1 MFSKEVGQTLI
12 ELIVVITVGILVVG
26 ALTFAVLF
34 SLRNAKF
41 SQNQNQATK
50 LTQEGLEKVRSIRNR
65 DEEGKVIYTYDPG
78 PPSLSTSKFSELWN
92 IYMSSEC
99 VTEICYFTFNSS
111 GQLTGGSDTSFEPLG
126 SFSRQVQFKDESTTY
141 NKEKTITVVVKWT
154 DSTGD
159 HQSKIT
165 TFLGKI

>member
-1 MFSKEVGQTLI
+1 MCNRGQTII
-12 ELIVVITVGILVVG
+12 EVIVVITVGILVVG

-50 LTQEGLEKVRSIRNR
+50 LTQEGMEKLRRVKSRDGMVRF
-65 DEEGKVIYTYDPG
+65 IYGT
-78 PPSLSTSKFSELWN
+78 PPLTTNNFSELWN
-92 IYMSSEC
+92 INMSPEC
-99 VTEICYFTFNSS
+99 VAEICYFTFNSS
-111 GQLTGGSDTSFEPLG
+111 GQLIGGSDTSFEPLG
-126 SFSRQVQFKDESTTY
+126 SFSRQVQFKDESATY